1 MLLNREERLERKAE
15 TKAKAKVWRAA
26 NKEKIAA
33 INKAWLL
40 SNKEKNAN
48 KCKTWALNNKDKVET
63 NNVKRRALR
72 LNAESIMTKTEKENY
87 ANLVIIRDDATKL
100 FGYAWSIDHIIP
112 LTKGG
117 TNAVDNLEV
126 VPLSWNI
133 GKNNRSSESFWG

>member
-1 MLLNREERLERKAE
+1 MLLNREERLKRKAE

-63 NNVKRRALR
+63 NNAKRRALR

-87 ANLVIIRDDATKL
+87 ANLVIIRDDATRL

-117 TNAVDNLEV
+117 TNAVSNLEV

-133 GKNNRSSESFWG
+133 GKNNRSSASFWG